1 MTQMF
6 TIILA
11 LVKGEKHRSISRSR
25 CERNALTLELR
36 HRTEKSQASSSQKL
50 VTPWIISQN
59 KQMNYIGC
67 HTTWQIWFLYMQW
80 ANNYDVIFKAAVE
93 RSHLSFSYCK
103 RLFKATNFIHYLPHP
118 CPHPDN
124 VMGKAIR
131 LITGSRWFRKYS
143 EMISSRWWSTVGRR
157 KS

>member
-1 MTQMF
+1 MF

-80 ANNYDVIFKAAVE
+80 ANNYDVIFKATVE
-93 RSHLSFSYCK
+93 RSHLSFSHCK
-103 RLFKATNFIHYLPHP
+103 RLFKAPNFIHYLTHP
-118 CPHPDN
+118 CPHSDN
-124 VMGKAIR
+124 VISHQPSDILQR
-131 LITGSRWFRKYS
+131 LDDFGNIPKCYRVVGDQQWAGESRN
-143 EMISSRWWSTVGRR
+143 
-157 KS
+157 